1 MGAYLFFGAKMLSE
15 REILEINQLASGIRS
30 PKNGMEKH
38 FLRVIAGEAI
48 PCSSKEENWLRYWVE
63 SKNLDINN
71 EGDERFL
78 AKDKIEFLENKVLQ
92 LEKIISQ
99 KDQIIIQLKKE
110 VTQLT
115 QLAENSHKDTKDKKK
130 QETNI
135 ASFSICKICD
145 GDGGAKGECYKC
157 GGTGWVN
164 D

>member
-1 MGAYLFFGAKMLSE
+1 MLSE
-15 REILEINQLASGIRS
+15 EEILEINQLANGIRS

-48 PCSSKEENWLRYWVE
+48 PCSSKEEKWFRYWAE
-63 SKNLDINN
+63 SKNLDTKN
-71 EGDERFL
+71 EGNDRFL
-78 AKDKIEFLENKVLQ
+78 VKDKAEFLENKILQ

-99 KDQIIIQLKKE
+99 KDQIISQLKKE
-110 VTQLT
+110 VAQLK
-115 QLAENSHKDTKDKKK
+115 QLAENNHKNTKDPKK
-130 QETNI
+130 QETKI